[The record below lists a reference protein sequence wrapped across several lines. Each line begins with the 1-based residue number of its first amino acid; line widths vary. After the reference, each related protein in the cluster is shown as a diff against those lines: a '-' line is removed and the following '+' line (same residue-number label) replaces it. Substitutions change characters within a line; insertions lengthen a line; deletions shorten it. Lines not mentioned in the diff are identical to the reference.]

1 MADMTRTA
9 TAFEVTM
16 VFDLPGRDGLLV
28 SGKPKEGRLWPDMIL
43 QDESGTRRRIIH
55 LEFRS
60 PRDLRTDEYT
70 VTLERGSQPETVQ
83 PGVLLTTVSEP
94 ES

>member
-1 MADMTRTA
+1 MIDMTKTA
-9 TAFEVTM
+9 SAFEVAL

-28 SGKPKEGRLWPDMIL
+28 SGKPQEGRLWPDMIL
-43 QDESGTRRRIIH
+43 QDDSGTQRRILH

-70 VTLERGSQPETVQ
+70 VTLERGANPQHVQ
-83 PGVLLTTVSEP
+83 PGVLLTTVP
-94 ES
+94 ETES